1 MNKYL
6 AIFGLL
12 WICFSVKAQIKTSF
26 PAEITEKAYA
36 VIQSNEIDFICE
48 SATNALK
55 KESYT
60 VTVLDEKG
68 KEAAHFLCMC
78 DQFSSLNKFSGEV
91 YDRTGNLIRKI
102 KKSELKMSEYSSGL
116 TTDDYMYFFECNIG
130 QYPYT
135 VKYEWEI
142 KYKNGL
148 ISFPP
153 FVPQSRFNL
162 SVVEANYRLHV
173 PAEVT
178 YRTKILNSG
187 NKFQSKTTPKGATYS
202 EISFKNLKALEK
214 ELYGAPLEALIPIVY
229 LGPDNFI
236 FDGSQGD
243 MSSWKSYGNWQYGL
257 LKDRDILPPELK
269 EKIHQLTSGCNSEK
283 EKVKVLYDYLAANTR
298 YVSIQ
303 LGIGGLQPTP
313 ATNVYKTGFG
323 DCKALSNYLKAM
335 LQEVGINSNYTV
347 ISTDR
352 VKLLKDFASVGQM
365 NHVILQVPLKEETLW
380 LECTNAQLPLGYI
393 HSDIAGHDAI
403 LIKENGG
410 ELCTLP
416 SYPDSV
422 NTQIRTA
429 QITLDNNGKAHIQ
442 TTQKCDL
449 FQYEH
454 LSVITHMQP
463 DEQKDLLRSQIRL
476 TQASVNNISI
486 QESKRANPQ
495 IDVQFQT
502 ECQQFGN
509 KTGNRLF
516 IPANL
521 FRNYFTVPKQEKR
534 TSDIYIKYGYADT
547 DSVLITL
554 PEGFVLEAMPKPTS
568 VSCRFGSFESSIE
581 NKGTQICVR
590 QRLFL
595 KKGKFPANTYEEF
608 ANFAQTISDL
618 YGGRIVLKKE

>member
-1 MNKYL
+1 MNKRL

-55 KESYT
+55 KENYT

-68 KEAAHFLCMC
+68 KDGAHFLCMC

-91 YDRTGNLIRKI
+91 YDRAGNLIRKI

-202 EISFKNLKALEK
+202 EISFKNLKAIEK

-236 FDGSQGD
+236 YDGSQGD
-243 MSSWKSYGNWQYGL
+243 MSS
-257 LKDRDILPPELK
+257 
-269 EKIHQLTSGCNSEK
+269 
-283 EKVKVLYDYLAANTR
+283 
-298 YVSIQ
+298 
-303 LGIGGLQPTP
+303 
-313 ATNVYKTGFG
+313 
-323 DCKALSNYLKAM
+323 
-335 LQEVGINSNYTV
+335 
-347 ISTDR
+347 
-352 VKLLKDFASVGQM
+352 
-365 NHVILQVPLKEETLW
+365 
-380 LECTNAQLPLGYI
+380 
-393 HSDIAGHDAI
+393 
-403 LIKENGG
+403 
-410 ELCTLP
+410 
-416 SYPDSV
+416 
-422 NTQIRTA
+422 
-429 QITLDNNGKAHIQ
+429 
-442 TTQKCDL
+442 
-449 FQYEH
+449 
-454 LSVITHMQP
+454 
-463 DEQKDLLRSQIRL
+463 
-476 TQASVNNISI
+476 
-486 QESKRANPQ
+486 
-495 IDVQFQT
+495 
-502 ECQQFGN
+502 
-509 KTGNRLF
+509 
-516 IPANL
+516 
-521 FRNYFTVPKQEKR
+521 
-534 TSDIYIKYGYADT
+534 
-547 DSVLITL
+547 
-554 PEGFVLEAMPKPTS
+554 
-568 VSCRFGSFESSIE
+568 
-581 NKGTQICVR
+581 
-590 QRLFL
+590 
-595 KKGKFPANTYEEF
+595 
-608 ANFAQTISDL
+608 
-618 YGGRIVLKKE
+618 

>member
-91 YDRTGNLIRKI
+91 YDRAGNLIRKI

-153 FVPQSRFNL
+153 FAPQSRFNL

-202 EISFKNLKALEK
+202 EISFKNLKAIEK

-454 LSVITHMQP
+454 LSAITHMQP
-463 DEQKDLLRSQIRL
+463 
-476 TQASVNNISI
+476 
-486 QESKRANPQ
+486 
-495 IDVQFQT
+495 
-502 ECQQFGN
+502 
-509 KTGNRLF
+509 
-516 IPANL
+516 
-521 FRNYFTVPKQEKR
+521 
-534 TSDIYIKYGYADT
+534 
-547 DSVLITL
+547 
-554 PEGFVLEAMPKPTS
+554 
-568 VSCRFGSFESSIE
+568 
-581 NKGTQICVR
+581 
-590 QRLFL
+590 
-595 KKGKFPANTYEEF
+595 
-608 ANFAQTISDL
+608 
-618 YGGRIVLKKE
+618 

>member
-1 MNKYL
+1 
-6 AIFGLL
+6 
-12 WICFSVKAQIKTSF
+12 
-26 PAEITEKAYA
+26 
-36 VIQSNEIDFICE
+36 
-48 SATNALK
+48 
-55 KESYT
+55 
-60 VTVLDEKG
+60 
-68 KEAAHFLCMC
+68 
-78 DQFSSLNKFSGEV
+78 
-91 YDRTGNLIRKI
+91 
-102 KKSELKMSEYSSGL
+102 
-116 TTDDYMYFFECNIG
+116 
-130 QYPYT
+130 
-135 VKYEWEI
+135 
-142 KYKNGL
+142 
-148 ISFPP
+148 
-153 FVPQSRFNL
+153 
-162 SVVEANYRLHV
+162 VEANYRLHV

-202 EISFKNLKALEK
+202 EISFKNLKAIEK

-283 EKVKVLYDYLAANTR
+283 EKVKVLYDYLATNTR

-303 LGIGGLQPTP
+303 LGIGGLQPAP

-393 HSDIAGHDAI
+393 HRDIAGHDAI

-554 PEGFVLEAMPKPTS
+554 PEGFVLEAMSKPTS